1 GTSPTVRMNPQ
12 PAEVRPMAG
21 WGEYLQSERFIW
33 MKSQSDFG
41 GFHPPFG
48 TRIAQT
54 KVVEIAIRRSTLG
67 GWNNEV
73 ILLMLRGN
81 RGD

>member
-1 GTSPTVRMNPQ
+1 
-12 PAEVRPMAG
+12 
-21 WGEYLQSERFIW
+21 

-54 KVVEIAIRRSTLG
+54 KVVEIAIRRSALG
-67 GWNNEV
+67 GWNNEI

-81 RGD
+81 RGDWNAEAVPKQMKAPPNFVWRFEEFWNGG